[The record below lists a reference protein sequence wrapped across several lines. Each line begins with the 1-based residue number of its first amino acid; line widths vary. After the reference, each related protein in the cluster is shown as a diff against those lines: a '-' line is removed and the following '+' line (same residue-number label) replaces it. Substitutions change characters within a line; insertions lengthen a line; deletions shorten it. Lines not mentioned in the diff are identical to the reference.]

1 LSHFISEA
9 RETLVPSA
17 NSRDGPLPLLLV
29 LLTVVT
35 GLVDAFSFLV
45 LGHIFVANMTGNVV
59 FIAFALAGAPGFSLP
74 TSVTALVA
82 FFVGTLGA
90 GRLGARLGGD
100 RGRLLWVSSAVQVT
114 FIFVSLLVVLGSG
127 GSVSGGYLYAIAA
140 PLAGSMGVQN
150 ATARRLAV
158 PDLTTTVLTLT
169 LTGMGADSRAAGG
182 AGSRAGRRI
191 ISVAS
196 MFGGAAVGALLVL
209 YTWVAYPLVIAL
221 GLVALVGL
229 SVRAA
234 SKKGAP
240 WAQPR

>member
-1 LSHFISEA
+1 M
-9 RETLVPSA
+9 PGA
-17 NSRDGPLPLLLV
+17 NTRDGPLPLLLV

-59 FIAFALAGAPGFSLP
+59 FIAFALAGAPGFSVP

-82 FFVGTLGA
+82 FFAGALGA
-90 GRLGARLGGD
+90 GRLGTRLGGD
-100 RGRLLWVSSAVQVT
+100 RGRLLWVSSAVQVA
-114 FIFVSLLVVLGSG
+114 FIFASLLVALVSG
-127 GSVSGGYLYAIAA
+127 GSVSGGYLYALAV
-140 PLAGSMGVQN
+140 PLAVSMGVQN

-169 LTGMGADSRAAGG
+169 ITGIGADSRIAGG
-182 AGSRAGRRI
+182 GGSKAGRRV

-209 YTWVAYPLVIAL
+209 YTRMIYPLVIAL
-221 GLVALVGL
+221 CLVAVVGLV
-229 SVRAA
+229 VRAA
-234 SKKGAP
+234 SKKGAT